1 MAYVASG
8 LQVEFGRGNYG
19 GASVDG
25 KKFFKLASYITDD
38 TAAVVEAVGYF
49 NSAADRLVVG
59 SIIMAVMGMG
69 GTMKLKNYLVTAND
83 GTVVTIALQTTA
95 AG

>member
-25 KKFFKLASYITDD
+25 KKFFKLHIESTKPRLSFSHASSCGLPGTRSRKYL
-38 TAAVVEAVGYF
+38 A
-49 NSAADRLVVG
+49 G
-59 SIIMAVMGMG
+59 SMRP
-69 GTMKLKNYLVTAND
+69 
-83 GTVVTIALQTTA
+83 
-95 AG
+95 